1 MKIAEFQ
8 SIIKKKFAGVVVGH
22 FDKLVESHGFSEK
35 DDVTLFFSSMEDDAF
50 FNTTS
55 MPSKWTIRTY
65 SFAMESFINIFNDD
79 DIKNV
84 INTVDVARLIKIAE
98 GAKRKYMTMYKS
110 IRRKHKASKDKKDY
124 VGNTAAQTQPH
135 KDNEGAEVEGDGN
148 DDEDDDSINLEIDL
162 DGEIESRTNSDTS
175 QNKEISMD
183 AEGVPDGASDTES
196 GEDDVPSKATSD
208 ISALCAND
216 DLVCKHKLKKRIS
229 YITEMIDL
237 FMRSEDDDKRKTIL
251 QVIKNEVVRLTGD
264 E

>member
-22 FDKLVESHGFSEK
+22 FDKLVESHGYSEK
-35 DDVTLFFSSMEDDAF
+35 DDVTLFFSSMEDEAF
-50 FNTTS
+50 FNAAS

-65 SFAMESFINIFNDD
+65 SFAMESFINIFNDED
-79 DIKNV
+79 VKNA
-84 INTVDVARLIKIAE
+84 ISTVNVAKLIKIAE

-110 IRRKHKASKDKKDY
+110 IRRKHKASKDKKDAT
-124 VGNTAAQTQPH
+124 GDMAIKTQP
-135 KDNEGAEVEGDGN
+135 KGADPEGAENNDRDG
-148 DDEDDDSINLEIDL
+148 DDESINLEIDL

-183 AEGVPDGASDTES
+183 IKGVSDDGTSDTES
-196 GEDDVPSKATSD
+196 GEDDVPSKASD

-251 QVIKNEVVRLTGD
+251 QVIKNDVARLTGD